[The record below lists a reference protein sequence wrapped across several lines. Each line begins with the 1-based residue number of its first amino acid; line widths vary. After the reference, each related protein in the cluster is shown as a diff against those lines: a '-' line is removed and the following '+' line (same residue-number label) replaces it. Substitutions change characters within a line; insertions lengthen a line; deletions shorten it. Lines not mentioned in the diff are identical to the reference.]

1 MATKAD
7 VERWRDELTGL
18 RVVLDEPGDMT
29 MIEFAIAHVEIARTA
44 VPAMAD
50 MIARL
55 ALALRDYADL
65 YGATTDAAL
74 VLAEYDGR
82 DSITMEAR
90 GRPWREWLGKEV
102 NDGD

>member
-1 MATKAD
+1 MTSRKD
-7 VERWRDELTGL
+7 VERWRALALTPDECNCELHP
-18 RVVLDEPGDMT
+18 RVVE
-29 MIEFAIAHVEIARTA
+29 
-44 VPAMAD
+44 MAD